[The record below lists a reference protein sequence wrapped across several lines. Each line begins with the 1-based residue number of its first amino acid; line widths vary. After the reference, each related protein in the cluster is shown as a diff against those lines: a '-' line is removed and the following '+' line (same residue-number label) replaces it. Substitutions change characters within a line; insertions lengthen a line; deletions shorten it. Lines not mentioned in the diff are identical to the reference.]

1 MSRPPWGVPQGMREV
16 RSGLPERR
24 PLRFFRLSAESFG
37 GEFRRRVLAESFGRG
52 RERERVSGRC
62 FLERAASGRC
72 SGATPR
78 RRPECSS
85 SLRPGAARPEC
96 HPLFLRSGAA
106 PWLARVT
113 PSLRSGAAPWLAR
126 VTPSLRSGATPWP
139 GPSNPLSPPRSGA
152 AARAGKEKFA
162 DSKGFAIFAH
172 NSLKSVYDYGKF
184 ERPEEGD

>member
-1 MSRPPWGVPQGMREV
+1 M
-16 RSGLPERR
+16 
-24 PLRFFRLSAESFG
+24 LRSAERSSRAKAAPLFSPFG

-52 RERERVSGRC
+52 REWERVSGRC

-78 RRPECSS
+78 RRPGCHPLFLRLGAAPQPSPS
-85 SLRPGAARPEC
+85 AASLFLRPGAARPEC
-96 HPLFLRSGAA
+96 HPPLSPLRSSAVA
-106 PWLARVT
+106 
-113 PSLRSGAAPWLAR
+113 
-126 VTPSLRSGATPWP
+126 
-139 GPSNPLSPPRSGA
+139 GPSNPLSPPRSDA

>member
-1 MSRPPWGVPQGMREV
+1 M
-16 RSGLPERR
+16 
-24 PLRFFRLSAESFG
+24 LRSAERSSRAKAAPLFSPFG

-78 RRPECSS
+78 RRPGCHPLFLRLGAAPQPSPS
-85 SLRPGAARPEC
+85 ATSLFLRPGAARPEC

-106 PWLARVT
+106 PWLARV
-113 PSLRSGAAPWLAR
+113 P
-126 VTPSLRSGATPWP
+126 
-139 GPSNPLSPPRSGA
+139 PLSPPRSGA